1 MSAFYA
7 KEGKIYASDYIEI
20 FVPVSFISNGIAL
33 NKGDSLEVVGLL
45 YAQPYVNGSAKNIQ
59 FFNIPTIINLMIY
72 NYTERTVD
80 IEGMNI
86 KCMVLEYM
94 KDAYVM
100 HQSITQGREVAETF
114 LQMVL
119 AGKVPKTISYMKL
132 IDIWWKNL
140 SISGVNFKVPSK
152 IYEMILA
159 SIYRSPNN
167 PKERYGQYIGRQNN
181 TTGLDYK
188 TNNVREVVKNL
199 STFSGMVFEDMNAM
213 ITNGINNSINNIEEQ
228 ESPLE
233 KIIHY

>member
-1 MSAFYA
+1 
-7 KEGKIYASDYIEI
+7 
-20 FVPVSFISNGIAL
+20 
-33 NKGDSLEVVGLL
+33 
-45 YAQPYVNGSAKNIQ
+45 
-59 FFNIPTIINLMIY
+59 
-72 NYTERTVD
+72 
-80 IEGMNI
+80 
-86 KCMVLEYM
+86 MVLQYV
-94 KDAYVM
+94 KDAYVF
-100 HQSITQGREVAETF
+100 HQTLTQGREVAETF

-140 SISGVNFKVPSK
+140 SIAGVNFKVPSK

-159 SIYRSPNN
+159 SIYRNPNN
-167 PKERYGQYIGRQNN
+167 QKERYGQYIGRQSV
-181 TTGLDYK
+181 TSGLDYK

-213 ITNGINNSINNIEEQ
+213 ITNGINNSINGIEEQ

>member
-1 MSAFYA
+1 
-7 KEGKIYASDYIEI
+7 
-20 FVPVSFISNGIAL
+20 
-33 NKGDSLEVVGLL
+33 
-45 YAQPYVNGSAKNIQ
+45 
-59 FFNIPTIINLMIY
+59 MIY